1 MSRLAAPMFLALQLG
16 AILLVLMLL
25 NARDRR
31 RARATGI
38 VLGACA
44 TPLRRGWLSCRV
56 RAPLWSRRTIAVV
69 DVSGCDAE
77 VAWPTM
83 RHLVAVLPP
92 DITLAV
98 EMCRDGAPSTV
109 VTVRRS
115 PDGAETTSG
124 LVTKTTVVPCRPPT
138 GGPYA
143 SA

>member
-1 MSRLAAPMFLALQLG
+1 MSRLAALMFLALQLG

-69 DVSGCDAE
+69 DVSGCHAE
-77 VAWPTM
+77 VALPTM
-83 RHLVAVLPP
+83 RHLVALLPP

-98 EMCRDGAPSTV
+98 EMCRAGASSTPPTPPPSPALADAPS
-109 VTVRRS
+109 
-115 PDGAETTSG
+115 A
-124 LVTKTTVVPCRPPT
+124 L
-138 GGPYA
+138 GP
-143 SA
+143 

>member
-1 MSRLAAPMFLALQLG
+1 MSRLAALMFLALQLG

-69 DVSGCDAE
+69 DVSGCHAE
-77 VAWPTM
+77 VALPTM
-83 RHLVAVLPP
+83 RHLVAL
-92 DITLAV
+92 TLAV

-115 PDGAETTSG
+115 PDGAEATSG
-124 LVTKTTVVPCRPPT
+124 LVTKTTVPCRPPT